1 MIVPV
6 ILSGGSGTRLWPL
19 SRKHHP
25 KQFLNLINNDST
37 LFQDTILRLPKEL
50 EKPLVICNEEHR
62 FLVAEQLR
70 EIGVN
75 NCSIILEPN
84 GKNTAPAVTLAA
96 LKFSNSK
103 EDPILLV
110 LSTDHLIQSNSAF
123 HRAIEIGKT
132 LAEQE
137 KLVTFGIKPTTP
149 ETGYG
154 YIEIIK
160 SNSKKYHNIKS
171 FIEKPSLDRA
181 KSYIHSNNYYW
192 NSGIFMFKA
201 SVYLKELDKFEPE
214 ILTACNESFNNSYA
228 DLDFLR
234 LNGEEFNK
242 CPEKSIDYAV
252 MENTSNGVVVK
263 LDTQWKDLGSWSTL
277 WDYKTKDSN
286 GNVTE
291 GDVIL
296 EAVNDTYAVSSNRL
310 ITALGVSGLVI
321 IDTPDAM
328 LIADKK
334 NVRNIKN
341 IVEKLRKNNRRE
353 FDNHRQVFRPW
364 GYYDSIDSGNGFQVK
379 RILVNPGA
387 QLSLQKHKYRSEH
400 WIVVKGVAK
409 VTCAEKVF
417 ELKENQSTYI
427 PKGTAHRLRNN
438 GDKPLEIIE
447 IQTGNYLEEDDIIR
461 LEDDYQRN

>member
-25 KQFLNLINNDST
+25 KQYLNLINDETT
-37 LFQDTILRLPKEL
+37 LFQDTVLRLPKDVG
-50 EKPLVICNEEHR
+50 KPLVICNEEHR

-70 EIGVN
+70 AIGVN
-75 NCSIILEPN
+75 NCDIILEPN
-84 GKNTAPAVTLAA
+84 GRNTAPAVTLAA
-96 LKFSNSK
+96 LKSSNSK

-110 LSTDHLIQSNSAF
+110 LSTDHLIQNNSAF
-123 HRAIEIGKT
+123 HSAIATGKT

-137 KLVTFGIKPTTP
+137 KLVTFGITPITP
-149 ETGYG
+149 ETNYG
-154 YIEIIK
+154 YIEINK
-160 SNSKKYHNIKS
+160 SNSKYYDIKS
-171 FIEKPSLDRA
+171 FIEKPSFDKA
-181 KSYIHSNNYYW
+181 KSYIDSNNYYW
-192 NSGIFMFKA
+192 NTGIFMFKA

-214 ILTACNESFNNSYA
+214 ILKACKKSFNNNYK

-234 LNGEEFNK
+234 LNKEEFDK
-242 CPEKSIDYAV
+242 CPEKSIDYAI
-252 MENTSNGVVVK
+252 MENTSNGAVVQ
-263 LDTQWKDLGSWSTL
+263 LDSLWKDLGSWSTL
-277 WDYKTKDSN
+277 WDVKTKDNN

-310 ITALGVSGLVI
+310 ITALGVSGLVV
-321 IDTPDAM
+321 IDTPDAL
-328 LIADKK
+328 LISDKK
-334 NVRNIKN
+334 NVQNIQN
-341 IVEKLRKNNRRE
+341 IVEKLIEDNRSE
-353 FDNHRQVFRPW
+353 LDNHRQVFRPW
-364 GYYDSIDSGNGFQVK
+364 GHYDSIDSGNGFQVK

-400 WIVVKGVAK
+400 WVVVKGVAQ
-409 VTCAEKVF
+409 VTCDEKVF

-427 PKGTAHRLRNN
+427 PQGAVHRLGNN
-438 GDKPLEIIE
+438 RDTPLEIIE
-447 IQTGNYLEEDDIIR
+447 IQTGSYLEEDDIIR